1 MSTLSVDTITGQTTA
16 ANVKLPQ
23 GCIVQTTHGTLQTLK
38 QTTSTSFV
46 ASDIKANITPKFS
59 TSKILIQ
66 VRINGIHPNAHSSA
80 CGLAIYKGIEGG
92 SMSLLKEFENAAG
105 YWHSNDNAVYG
116 VGSSYDFLDS
126 AIGNTSN
133 NRFEIYYKRV
143 GGSGIMYLNNYAA
156 NSVTNSCVTLME
168 IAQ

>member
-80 CGLAIYKGIEGG
+80 CGLAIYKGIKW
-92 SMSLLKEFENAAG
+92 SWFWN
-105 YWHSNDNAVYG
+105 
-116 VGSSYDFLDS
+116 
-126 AIGNTSN
+126 I
-133 NRFEIYYKRV
+133 IYR
-143 GGSGIMYLNNYAA
+143 
-156 NSVTNSCVTLME
+156 
-168 IAQ
+168 